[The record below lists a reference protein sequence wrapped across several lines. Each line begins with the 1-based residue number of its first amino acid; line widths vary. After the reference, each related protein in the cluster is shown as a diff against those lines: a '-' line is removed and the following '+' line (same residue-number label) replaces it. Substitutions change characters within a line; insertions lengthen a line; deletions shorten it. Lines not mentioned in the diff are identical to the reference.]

1 MPNAF
6 ARSAKK
12 YTANHNCYND
22 PTDRNYFFQLRIQ
35 TGITVPVFFPQIFQQ
50 ILILKMERFVLN
62 LVILWIIIRIIV
74 WIVVI
79 FLIRLI
85 IILVPS
91 AAIIVSRMV
100 RLNFLIAALVIITSR
115 LIRTAA
121 LVLRRIFFRMKSAAA
136 PSSIFSS

>member
-1 MPNAF
+1 
-6 ARSAKK
+6 
-12 YTANHNCYND
+12 
-22 PTDRNYFFQLRIQ
+22 
-35 TGITVPVFFPQIFQQ
+35 
-50 ILILKMERFVLN
+50 MERFVLN
-62 LVILWIIIRIIV
+62 LVILRIIIRIIV

-121 LVLRRIFFRMKSAAA
+121 LVLRRIFFRMKSCRR
-136 PSSIFSS
+136 PKLHIFIVDWHRPLLCVDLFEIIFGHDDCL

>member
-1 MPNAF
+1 
-6 ARSAKK
+6 
-12 YTANHNCYND
+12 
-22 PTDRNYFFQLRIQ
+22 
-35 TGITVPVFFPQIFQQ
+35 
-50 ILILKMERFVLN
+50 MERFVLN
-62 LVILWIIIRIIV
+62 LVILRIIIRIIV

-121 LVLRRIFFRMKSAAA
+121 LVLRRIFFRMKSCRR
-136 PSSIFSS
+136 PKLHIFIIDWHRPLLCVDLFEIIFGHDDCL